1 MHVSFCI
8 WMGVQAGKE
17 IRRLARWIKKWEI
30 SPALW
35 ISVSSRELQALV
47 VKLLNKPL
55 AIALTKREESTLTF
69 FWQMLKFCQKSR
81 EPKATVS
88 SNEITRIDPH
98 TWSGRKWHGS
108 DANGG
113 RAGHSTCR
121 RAFCANFNA
130 FYAAEKIRA
139 LRRELGERIPISTST
154 KRPRQ
159 PAIPRSASPTRL
171 EHRKCSGLGVAPA
184 GEGISLDKLFPPSR
198 FLLGGPVQRVVHS
211 TTTVG

>member
-1 MHVSFCI
+1 
-8 WMGVQAGKE
+8 MGNFPCSLDICFFPRIAGFGGE
-17 IRRLARWIKKWEI
+17 AAEQTLSDSTHETRRID
-30 SPALW
+30 
-35 ISVSSRELQALV
+35 VDV
-47 VKLLNKPL
+47 
-55 AIALTKREESTLTF
+55 